1 MVIRGSSEGHQRASE
16 GNQRFIRRNQTSSGV
31 IRAPHLSDEDVI
43 IWSSEVHQAQSD
55 VIRAPHLSDEDVA
68 DSERR
73 ASSVHA
79 L

>member
-1 MVIRGSSEGHQRASE
+1 MVIRGSSYGH
-16 GNQRFIRRNQTSSGV
+16 QRFIRRNQTSSDA
-31 IRAPHLSDEDVI
+31 IKAPHLSDEDVI
-43 IWSSEVHQAQSD
+43 IWSSEGHQAQSD

-68 DSERR
+68 DGERR